1 MDVEPQDEGMFVDL
15 LFKNPVGWLMI
26 SLGITPSFKYWDIL
40 EMIKI

>member
-26 SLGITPSFKYWDIL
+26 SSSFHRDVN
-40 EMIKI
+40 